1 MDQKKISKKELLVE
15 RKKRTLAKQKEN
27 RRSGLAPFFKKVAR
41 GAFLIILLGIW
52 IVIDGRNSRPLV
64 KEEDTFLYVGEC
76 VDAAKWDKRSI
87 AGRGRRVSGIDICF
101 EDGRKH
107 TWNYNEF
114 SDSEIEGMIGSKL
127 ILTMA
132 KKRNGDEFPVAVS
145 HENGYVYCTLE
156 EYNMAMKEYRQFSF
170 FAYCFCSISIYTVLV
185 FAWYPYKW
193 MAYKHKIK

>member
-1 MDQKKISKKELLVE
+1 MVNQMNTSKKELLE
-15 RKKRTLAKQKEN
+15 DRKKRKMLKQKEK
-27 RRSGLAPFFKKVAR
+27 RRSVLAPFFKKVAR
-41 GAFLIILLGIW
+41 GAFLIILLGIG

-170 FAYCFCSISIYTVLV
+170 LAYCFCSISIYTILV
-185 FAWYPYKW
+185 F
-193 MAYKHKIK
+193 

>member
-1 MDQKKISKKELLVE
+1 MNTSKKELLE
-15 RKKRTLAKQKEN
+15 DRKKRKMLKQKEK
-27 RRSGLAPFFKKVAR
+27 RRSVLAPFFKKVAR
-41 GAFLIILLGIW
+41 GAFLIILLGIG

-64 KEEDTFLYVGEC
+64 KAEDTFLYVGEC

-170 FAYCFCSISIYTVLV
+170 FTYCFCSISIYIILV

-193 MAYKHKIK
+193 MSYKHKIK